1 MIGRTLLGQS
11 GRDLFLLNETF
22 SPSTNDDQ
30 GQPDARPILAQMA
43 DQNSSSYKG
52 LALFKHLVLYA
63 NATNDHTVPFFTAY
77 ITAKDPFKVPKHV
90 RIVYQNRKPDA
101 KGHVGERPLPEIDVS
116 KSRYIGIPKQIADE
130 VLPTPP
136 RKPKGWISP
145 KTQFYLTLFTV
156 GPIVLPIAV
165 AVLSVSTIA
174 SDLRVRLFNGKNQ
187 DTQSPEL
194 DTDEIDSDT
203 QDELEDSQKET
214 LLVSTADTLQLFDPA
229 IPSLNLDPMV
239 VDMIDSLNKLPW
251 DKHIVRFHRLNT
263 HDEIVNSM
271 HNSGGPGK
279 DLIEHWAKGLS
290 SKL

>member
-22 SPSTNDDQ
+22 SPSASEDE

-43 DQNSSSYKG
+43 DPHSSSYKG

-77 ITAKDPFKVPKHV
+77 ITAKDPFKMPKHV
-90 RIVYQNRKPDA
+90 HIVYKNRKPDT
-101 KGHVGERPLPEIDVS
+101 KGHAGERPLPEIDVT
-116 KSRYIGIPKQIADE
+116 KSRYIGIPRPASD
-130 VLPTPP
+130 VAPP
-136 RKPKGWISP
+136 PSRKPKGWISS

-156 GPIVLPIAV
+156 GPILLPIAV

-187 DTQSPEL
+187 DTQSS
-194 DTDEIDSDT
+194 DSDT
-203 QDELEDSQKET
+203 DKSDPDIQDELEEPQKES
-214 LLVSTADTLQLFDPA
+214 LLVSTAETLQLFDPA

-239 VDMIDSLNKLPW
+239 VNMIDSLNKLPW

-271 HNSGGPGK
+271 RSSGGPGQ